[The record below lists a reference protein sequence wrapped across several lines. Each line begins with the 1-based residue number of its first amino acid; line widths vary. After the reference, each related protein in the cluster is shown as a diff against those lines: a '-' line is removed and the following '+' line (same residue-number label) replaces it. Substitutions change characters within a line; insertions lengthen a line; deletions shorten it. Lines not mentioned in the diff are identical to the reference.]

1 MAQQR
6 ITGRLI
12 AAPTGKK
19 LTDSERNN
27 ARALAILN
35 GVTFG
40 LGDEIAALID
50 TQMYGGSYDEN
61 FKKANKLL
69 TRYRAENPGEDFAL
83 EFVAGIPSGG
93 AIGRGFAAL
102 GKVGRT
108 GAGSL
113 RHRHTRTLMAGSA
126 AGAVGGFN
134 EGGTIEER
142 INNAK
147 WGLGLGGAVGL
158 AAPTVA
164 SAVQGIPAPAIRA
177 AQNAY
182 RKARGKAP
190 ITARERAEAYAAE
203 QMLRDQ
209 PTIKRPT
216 SDFHNRENID
226 PEDLSRVLG
235 VSPRD
240 VPSTIKALSTKNN
253 PISRWDAMRSSVNN
267 PGRANVSMG
276 EAFGKETTE
285 ATRVIGLTEGGGSG
299 RAARFFGQRESGAAK
314 RLQVGTDRQ
323 FLARRHER
331 RKIEHLTAGNEKKR
345 QRYWDKAQGQTVGT
359 RGLNNVV
366 RDPKVSKTL
375 EKYGIN
381 YTGGKTTV
389 SDLVH
394 TRQQLAEALEKTTDP
409 VERGHLQQTLKQVDK
424 TLDTNPWYKKWNDSA
439 TDDQLMRAY
448 EAGLNGDT
456 TAIRQ
461 LRKLGTPAERQAAM
475 IGVMDR
481 TRQTYHGAGSAGKS
495 PVLAAFGPGTD
506 TLKHISMLSD
516 TPEDYNQFLRVVY
529 TEAEFN
535 KNFRGIYGS
544 GKGTQRAIKE
554 RDYTAL
560 PAAGRANEGM
570 FNKFYRWWQVYS
582 RGLSKPVRSEL
593 SKLLLPR
600 NEHQFSQ
607 ILGRTLLNPV
617 ARSRAERK
625 LILDLMLELGIA
637 SSGAAATQREYDNG
651 DDGTN

>member
-12 AAPTGKK
+12 TAPTGKK

-50 TQMYGGSYDEN
+50 TQMYGGNYDDN

-83 EFVAGIPSGG
+83 EFVAGIPTGG
-93 AIGRGFAAL
+93 AVGRGFAAL

-113 RHRHTRTLMAGSA
+113 RHRHTRTVVGGVA
-126 AGAVGGFN
+126 AGGIGGFN
-134 EGGTIEER
+134 EGATIEDR

-147 WGLGLGGAVGL
+147 WGMGLGGAVGF
-158 AAPTVA
+158 AAPAAA
-164 SAVQGIPAPAIRA
+164 SAVQGIPAPAVRA
-177 AQNAY
+177 AQNAW
-182 RKARGKAP
+182 RKYRGKPP

-240 VPSTIKALSTKNN
+240 VPGTIKALSTKNN
-253 PISRWDAMRSSVNN
+253 PISRWDSLRSSVNN

-285 ATRVIGLTEGGGSG
+285 ATRVIGLTQGGGSS
-299 RAARFFGQRESGAAK
+299 RTSRFFGQRESGASK

-331 RKIEHLTAGNEKKR
+331 RKLEHLTAGNEKKR
-345 QRYWDKAQGQTVGT
+345 ERYWNKAQPQTVGT

-366 RDPKVSKTL
+366 RDPRVSKTL
-375 EKYGIN
+375 EKYGID
-381 YTGGKTTV
+381 YKGGKTTV
-389 SDLVH
+389 GGLIQ
-394 TRQQLAEALEKTTDP
+394 TRQQVAEALEKATDP
-409 VERGHLQQTLKQVDK
+409 IERGHLQQTLKQIDK
-424 TLDTNPWYKKWNDSA
+424 TLDTNPWFKKWNDSA
-439 TDDQLMRAY
+439 TDEQLQAAY
-448 EAGLNGDT
+448 NAGRTGSTDD
-456 TAIRQ
+456 IRR
-461 LRKLGTPAERQAAM
+461 LRKHGTPAERQAAL

-481 TRQTYHGAGSAGKS
+481 TRGTYEAAGNRGQS
-495 PVLAAFGPGTD
+495 PVMAAFGPNTD

-516 TPEDYNQFLRVVY
+516 SPEDYNQFLRVVY
-529 TEAEFN
+529 TEGEFHKTFN
-535 KNFRGIYGS
+535 KLYGG
-544 GKGTQRAIKE
+544 GKRVQRAIKE
-554 RDYTAL
+554 RDYTDL

-637 SSGAAATQREYDNG
+637 TSGAAATQREYDNV

>member
-12 AAPTGKK
+12 TAPTGKK

-50 TQMYGGSYDEN
+50 TQMYGGSYDDN

-69 TRYRAENPGEDFAL
+69 TRYRSENPGEDFAL
-83 EFVAGIPSGG
+83 EFVAGIPTGG
-93 AIGRGFAAL
+93 AVGRGFAAL

-108 GAGSL
+108 GAGSIRNRL
-113 RHRHTRTLMAGSA
+113 TRTVVGGVA
-126 AGAVGGFN
+126 AGGVAGFN
-134 EGGTIEER
+134 EGATIEDR

-147 WGLGLGGAVGL
+147 WGMGLGGAVGF
-158 AAPTVA
+158 AAPAVA
-164 SAVQGIPAPAIRA
+164 SAVQGIPAPAVRA

-182 RKARGKAP
+182 RKWRGKAP

-226 PEDLSRVLG
+226 PDDLSRVLG

-253 PISRWDAMRSSVNN
+253 PISKWDSLRSSVNN

-276 EAFGKETTE
+276 EAFGKETSE
-285 ATRVIGLTEGGGSG
+285 ATRVIALTQGGGSS
-299 RAARFFGQRESGAAK
+299 RAARFFGQRESGAPK

-331 RKIEHLTAGNEKKR
+331 RKIEHLTAGNDKKR
-345 QRYWDKAQGQTVGT
+345 QRYWDKAQPQTVGT
-359 RGLNNVV
+359 RDLNNVV
-366 RDPKVSKTL
+366 RDSKVSKTL
-375 EKYGIN
+375 EKYGID
-381 YTGGKTTV
+381 YKGGKTTV
-389 SDLVH
+389 GNLVQ
-394 TRQQLAEALEKTTDP
+394 TRQQISEALDKATDP
-409 VERGHLQQTLKQVDK
+409 VERAHLQQTLKQIDR
-424 TLDTNPWYKKWNDSA
+424 TLDTNPWYKKWNNSA
-439 TDDQLMRAY
+439 TDDQLQRAY
-448 EAGLNGDT
+448 EVGLKGDT
-456 TAIRQ
+456 TAIRY
-461 LRKLGTPAERQAAM
+461 LRKHGTPAERQAAM

-481 TRQTYHGAGSAGKS
+481 TRQTYSAAGSKGKS

-506 TLKHISMLSD
+506 TLSHISMLSD
-516 TPEDYNQFLRVVY
+516 NPGDYNQFLRVVY
-529 TEAEFN
+529 TEGEFN
-535 KNFRGIYGS
+535 KTFRNLYGS
-544 GKGTQRAIKE
+544 GKGAQKAIID

-570 FNKFYRWWQVYS
+570 FGKFYRWWQIYS

-637 SSGAAATQREYDNG
+637 TSGAAATQREYEDVN
-651 DDGTN
+651 DGTN